1 MEKTVAEKEQGSG
14 TRRERSRWYHAVTLT
29 ERIASF
35 HMPMQQTARSAGNLE
50 SAHRN
55 LQRWKEQ
62 TPFNTGEFFAKRL
75 AMDAITESDLLAL
88 LAEPIEDVHARMSLP
103 TPPDWLVELI
113 QAFAGA
119 DAATDLLMPVQ
130 LPGEDV
136 RTYAFL
142 EPLQPLLKRGIMP
155 LLAGIEDLERTYK
168 VLPFDPNTLLALL
181 FANLAKH
188 VLPKVNRTLVLEL
201 NVARLQGRLQGETSQ
216 ERFYSY
222 VQLLGQPG
230 ALWDL
235 LEEYCVLA
243 RQLIVTVDLWTAFS
257 LEFLQ
262 QLCAD
267 WENIRA
273 MFTPEQD
280 PGKLVEVAGGAGD
293 THRGGRS
300 VMLLKFSSGFRL
312 VYKPK
317 SLKIDVHFQELLGWL
332 NQRGHHPGFR
342 TIKCMD
348 RGTYGW
354 TEFVAAA
361 ECQSEEQIERFYERQ
376 GGYLAL
382 LYALEAIDFHAE
394 NIIAA
399 GEHPILIDLEALFH
413 PRIEKDELDQEEH
426 PVYHATNHSVLRIG
440 LLPQRTWSS
449 EDAVGI
455 DISGLGAQAGQ
466 LSPQPQPK
474 WEGTG
479 TDEMRLVREQ
489 VKTRSRHN
497 RPSLNGHDVQ
507 TADYCDYIIAGF
519 TNIYQLLIEHRE
531 ALLNELLP
539 RFTHN
544 EIRFVARATRF
555 YGVLLTES
563 FHPNMLR
570 NALKREQLFDRLWL
584 PVIHASHLS
593 RLIPAERSDLLK
605 GDIPMFTTFTDSR
618 DLFTS
623 QGEPITEFF
632 KEPSLELVRKRIRRL
647 DEDDLVRQMWL
658 IRASFASMST
668 HTHPVTK
675 QPLPLAQLQTDVSR
689 ERLLTAARAV
699 GDQLCNRALYAE
711 YADGTA
717 VGWLGINL
725 VKEREWSLMPTFVNM
740 YNGTAGIL
748 LFLSYLGSV
757 TGEAS
762 YTSLARSALKTVR
775 YEVKQ
780 YTKNLKWA
788 TIGAFD
794 GLGSI
799 IYLFSHL
806 GALWQEPALW
816 HEAEELV
823 ALLPTLIAKDEALDV
838 MTGSAG
844 CLASLLSLYAVAP
857 SACALSVARQCGERL
872 LTRAQTMQVGVG
884 WQTVRHEKPLPGFAH
899 GAAGIAL
906 SLLRLAAVS
915 SKEQL
920 RLTALAAL
928 EYERSMFSEEKQRWP
943 HVCKQVDA
951 ESEPGMG
958 NEGEY
963 SWCHGTAGIGLARLG
978 SLQYVD
984 DATIREEIDVALRTT
999 IANGFG
1005 GSHAL
1010 CHGDFGNL
1018 ETLLVASQTLEDPWL
1033 HEKLEQLTSLLLDS
1047 ISQHGW
1053 VTGVPFGVESPGL
1066 MTGLA
1071 GMGYELLRL
1080 ASPEQV
1086 PSVLALA
1093 PPCPAF

>member
-1 MEKTVAEKEQGSG
+1 MEETIEEREQGSG
-14 TRRERSRWYHAVTLT
+14 IRGASSRWYHAITLT
-29 ERIASF
+29 ERIASLR
-35 HMPMQQTARSAGNLE
+35 MPMQQPAGSTGNLE

-55 LQRWKEQ
+55 LQRWQEQ

-113 QAFAGA
+113 QAFDGA
-119 DAATDLLMPVQ
+119 DASTDLLLPVQ
-130 LPGEDV
+130 LPGEDA

-142 EPLQPLLKRGIMP
+142 EPLQPLLKRGVRP
-155 LLAGIEDLERTYK
+155 LLTGIEDLERKYE

-201 NVARLQGRLQGETSQ
+201 NVARLQGRLQGELSQ
-216 ERFYSY
+216 ERFHSY
-222 VQLLGQPG
+222 VQLLDQPDE
-230 ALWDL
+230 LWAL
-235 LEEYCVLA
+235 LEEYCVQA
-243 RQLIVTVDLWTAFS
+243 RQLIVTVDLWSAFS

-267 WENIRA
+267 WKNIRA
-273 MFTPEQD
+273 LFTPEQD
-280 PGKLVEVAGGAGD
+280 PGKLVEVTGGAGD

-317 SLKIDVHFQELLGWL
+317 SLKIDVHFQELLDWL

-342 TIKCMD
+342 TIRCMD

-354 TEFVAAA
+354 TEYVVAAA
-361 ECQSEEQIERFYERQ
+361 CQSEEEIGRFYERQ

-413 PRIEKDELDQEEH
+413 PRIQKDGPDQEEH

-449 EDAVGI
+449 EDAIGI

-489 VKTRSRHN
+489 VRTRSRHN

-507 TADYCDYIIAGF
+507 TADYCDRIAAGF
-519 TNIYQLLIEHRE
+519 TNIYQLLIEYRE
-531 ALLNELLP
+531 ALLNEFLP

-570 NALKREQLFDRLWL
+570 NSLKRERLFDRLWL
-584 PVIHASHLS
+584 PVIHAPHLS

-605 GDIPMFTTFTDSR
+605 GDIPMFTTFTVSR

-623 QGEPITEFF
+623 HGESIPAFF
-632 KEPSLELVRKRIRRL
+632 KEPSLELVRKRIRQL
-647 DEDDLVRQMWL
+647 DKDDLTRQIWL

-668 HTHPVTK
+668 HTHPITK
-675 QPLPLAQLQTDVSR
+675 QPLPLTQGQTDVSR
-689 ERLLTAARAV
+689 KRLLAAARAV
-699 GDQLCNRALYAE
+699 GDRLCNRALYGE
-711 YADGTA
+711 GTA
-717 VGWLGINL
+717 AGWLGINL

-740 YNGTAGIL
+740 YNGTPGIV

-762 YTSLARSALKTVR
+762 YTTLARSALKTVH
-775 YEVKQ
+775 YEIEQ
-780 YTKNLKWA
+780 STKNLKWA

-794 GLGSI
+794 GLGSV

-823 ALLPTLIAKDEALDV
+823 ALLPALIAKDEALDI
-838 MTGSAG
+838 MAGSAG
-844 CLASLLSLYAVAP
+844 CLASLLSLYAVVP
-857 SACALSVARQCGERL
+857 SARTLSIARQCGERL
-872 LTRAQTMQVGVG
+872 LTSALAMQIGVG
-884 WQTVRHEKPLPGFAH
+884 WQTVRHEKPLPGFSH

-915 SKEQL
+915 GEEQL

-928 EYERSMFSEEKQRWP
+928 EYERSLFSEDKQHWQ
-943 HVCKQVDA
+943 HACKQADA
-951 ESEPGMG
+951 EIEPGMR
-958 NEGEY
+958 NKGEY
-963 SWCHGTAGIGLARLG
+963 SWCHGAAGIGLARLG
-978 SLQYVD
+978 SLRYVD
-984 DATIREEIDVALRTT
+984 DTTIREEIDVALRAT

-1033 HEKLEQLTSLLLDS
+1033 REKLEQLTSLLLAS

-1053 VTGVPFGVESPGL
+1053 VTGAPFGVETPGL

-1071 GMGYELLRL
+1071 GIGYELLRL
-1080 ASPEQV
+1080 ASPTQV
-1086 PSVLALA
+1086 PSVLSLA